1 MNWDDGNA
9 LHPVAILVFVAI
21 LFPVALW
28 FEHRDRKRAERERD
42 EAQADAAGLRR
53 NVEQLV
59 KQRNE
64 DAYRRLYRDILAE
77 SAPVQRV
84 QPVVFQ
90 TGLPR
95 GSVCGYAVRAHNVV
109 EAAEIVS
116 QSPAFKSRA
125 A

>member
-21 LFPVALW
+21 LLPVALW

-64 DAYRRLYRDILAE
+64 DAYRRLYRDILSDAPPVGPRVTE
-77 SAPVQRV
+77 SKEG
-84 QPVVFQ
+84 VF
-90 TGLPR
+90 
-95 GSVCGYAVRAHNVV
+95 VRASCEA
-109 EAAEIVS
+109 EAAEILYLTYC
-116 QSPAFKSRA
+116 SPSRA